1 MRNSNATYP
10 HLICILIFNLF
21 SKIFKTFPGMFHR
34 YVIQDIFMDSSFSVV
49 GFPTQPKTLK
59 IFYTGKN

>member
-21 SKIFKTFPGMFHR
+21 SKIFKTFPGMF
-34 YVIQDIFMDSSFSVV
+34 QDIFMDSSFSVV